1 MKERNGWGKDPRENR
16 RTGSWPTAAFCPLF
30 PSLIGARYLLLPFAC
45 MGKKERKEWTKAID
59 IVNDRIFLRHHSSI
73 NPPHNLIFAI
83 MCIIRLSSRIHA
95 NFGDSLTAKKMEES
109 RWNSEERNV
118 VEFER
123 QEYRDIF

>member
-1 MKERNGWGKDPRENR
+1 
-16 RTGSWPTAAFCPLF
+16 
-30 PSLIGARYLLLPFAC
+30 
-45 MGKKERKEWTKAID
+45 
-59 IVNDRIFLRHHSSI
+59 
-73 NPPHNLIFAI
+73 